1 MPTFRYL
8 TRDPSGAAQ
17 SGTIAAGSREMLTS
31 ELRGR
36 GLLVVDVEP
45 VAESAPRGA
54 VTWRP
59 ATWLR
64 ATGFDVELGFQ
75 QLATMLHS
83 GLSLL
88 AALRTVADQA
98 RRVRAA
104 AVWHGIAD
112 RIEQGSTLGDALA
125 AQGAVFSE
133 HVVQLVRVGE
143 ATGNLDTALR
153 GSAEHLERT
162 RQMRLTVLNALAYPA
177 IVTLLAVGVA
187 AYLVLAVIPKI
198 QKYIGGRG
206 RGLPPLTQTLLDVT
220 AFVQAWLPHFAVGL
234 AAAGLA
240 LFFIYRWPPGRL
252 ALDGFFLKL
261 PVVGGVLRLAGTAV
275 LARGLG
281 VLLESGVTLL
291 DSLKT
296 TERLVGN
303 RALGSRIAAAREI
316 VLRGGTLAAALADGR
331 TFMPMLGRMVAVGE
345 SAGTLAPVLGEV
357 ARFHENQLLAVIR
370 RMSVLIE
377 PVVILV
383 VGGIVGF
390 VYIAFFL
397 ALFSLAGGVR

>member
-17 SGTIAAGSREMLTS
+17 SGTLAAGSREMLTS

-133 HVVQLVRVGE
+133 HVVHLVRVGE

-303 RALGSRIAAAREI
+303 RALGSRIAAARET

>member
-220 AFVQAWLPHFAVGL
+220 AFVQVWLPHFAVGL

>member
-303 RALGSRIAAAREI
+303 CALGSRIAAAREI